1 MPTQQPYSGTP
12 PYLSVPEHAP
22 QSDTALALHAIADR
36 LDTSPPGAFSASVWP
51 LSTACSAIARLGAV
65 ADRIRERADAGEAD
79 DRDRA
84 CLDAELE
91 ALLSAIENMEAYA

>member
-1 MPTQQPYSGTP
+1 MSSFPDDFRSSTP
-12 PYLSVPEHAP
+12 GGPFAPCVPNL
-22 QSDTALALHAIADR
+22 ALALHAIADR

-51 LSTACSAIARLGAV
+51 LSTTCSAIARLGAV

-84 CLDAELE
+84 CLDAAL
-91 ALLSAIENMEAYA
+91 AQLLSAIENMEACA